1 MPALL
6 VERGLYAATEDLVAL
21 TPLPTDLLL
30 EGSDADLPDTVKS
43 AAYFVVAEGLANA
56 LKHSGA
62 VRMSVGLDRVDGILR
77 IVVADNGIGGA
88 VATGGAGLR
97 GLADRIDG
105 LGGRLLID
113 SPPAKG
119 TRIVAEVPCAP

>member
-1 MPALL
+1 
-6 VERGLYAATEDLVAL
+6 
-21 TPLPTDLLL
+21 
-30 EGSDADLPDTVKS
+30 
-43 AAYFVVAEGLANA
+43 
-56 LKHSGA
+56 
-62 VRMSVGLDRVDGILR
+62 MSVGLDRVDGTLR
-77 IVVADNGIGGA
+77 IEVADNGIGGA

-113 SPPAKG
+113 SPLAQG